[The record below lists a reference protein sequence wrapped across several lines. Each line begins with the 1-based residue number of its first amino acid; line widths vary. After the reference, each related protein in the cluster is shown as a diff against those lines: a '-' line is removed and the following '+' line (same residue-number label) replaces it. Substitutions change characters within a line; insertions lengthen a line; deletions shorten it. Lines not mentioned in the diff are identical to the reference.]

1 MIRTTIFIVL
11 LFSIAES
18 FSQNRKGQF
27 HLNQSSEMHEL
38 FVRFSASVDFS
49 TEDYNAIA
57 KNHILGFET
66 LQNEFDISLEK
77 GILMEEETLYRMEQ
91 NTLRLNNDAGSIK
104 ILKNI
109 VKVNI
114 PNPTNERLLELATK
128 LEELSNVDYCSLIS
142 LEPIRPPFDIMPVTP
157 NFETNQTYLAS
168 NPGVN
173 MQHAWN
179 LGLNGSGIKVRNVE
193 YGFNKN
199 HEELHQINAFLAA
212 GMTVNSNASVDYTEH
227 GTAVFGIVFAHKG
240 NYGVS
245 GMAHGATEMI
255 LFPEWQQTGYNRI
268 FAITQSIQNS
278 SPGDIIIFE
287 MQTGGQ
293 NDQFVPAEYNNVVW
307 DLTLAASNSGIIIV
321 AAAGNGNQNLNSAFY
336 QPYMNRGD
344 SGAIIV
350 GAGTS
355 TMAHNK
361 LWYSTHGT
369 RVDLQA
375 WGENVY
381 STGYGDAVTIG
392 SDFNQRYTNFAGTS
406 SATPI
411 VASCA
416 IVLQSYH
423 FSLNGTYLTGPQMR
437 NLLKITGIAQ
447 GNPNSGNIGP
457 IPNMQAA
464 VQKVYDD
471 YVLLNLPSNNFT
483 NFTVY
488 PNPAT
493 SQIVL
498 MVSNALSKNAQ
509 LEVFNALGQLV
520 SQTFLP
526 ESRKLDISGFT
537 SGIYFFKVSD
547 GNQETVKKVIK
558 K

>member
-11 LFSIAES
+11 VFSVAES

-27 HLNQSSEMHEL
+27 HLTQSSDTHEL
-38 FVRFSASVDFS
+38 YVRFSSTIRLTTTDYEESVKS
-49 TEDYNAIA
+49 QIE
-57 KNHILGFET
+57 GFES
-66 LQNEFDISLEK
+66 LQNDYSITLEK
-77 GILMEEETLYRMEQ
+77 GILISEESLSIMEQ
-91 NTLRLNNDAGSIK
+91 NALKYHGDASAVLH
-104 ILKNI
+104 LKNI
-109 VKVNI
+109 LKVSI
-114 PNPTNERLLELATK
+114 PNPTNERLFELAKK
-128 LEELSNVDYCSLIS
+128 LEELSKVDYCSLLS
-142 LEPIRPPFDIMPVTP
+142 LEPIKPPFDIMPVTP
-157 NFETNQTYLAS
+157 NFETNQTYLAA

-199 HEELHQINAFLAA
+199 HEEFHQINAFLAT
-212 GMTVNSNASVDYTEH
+212 GMTVNANASVDYTEH

-240 NYGVS
+240 NYGIS

-255 LFPEWQQTGYNRI
+255 LFPEWQQSGYNRV
-268 FAITQSIQNS
+268 FAVSQSIQNS
-278 SPGDIIIFE
+278 SPGDVIIFE

-293 NDQFVPAEYNNVVW
+293 NDQYVPAEYNNVIW

-355 TMAHNK
+355 TLAHNK

-381 STGYGDAVTIG
+381 ATGYGDAVTIG
-392 SDFNQRYTNFAGTS
+392 GDFNQRYTNFAGTS

-437 NLLKITGIAQ
+437 DLLKITGIAQ
-447 GNPNSGNIGP
+447 GNPNAGNIGP

-498 MVSNALSKNAQ
+498 MVSNELSKNAQ

-520 SQTFLP
+520 SQSLLP
-526 ESRKLDISGFT
+526 ESRELDISGFT
-537 SGIYFFKVSD
+537 SGIYFLKVTD
-547 GNQETVKKVIK
+547 GNQATVKKVIK

>member
-1 MIRTTIFIVL
+1 MIRTAIFNVL
-11 LFSIAES
+11 LFWISVS

-38 FVRFSASVDFS
+38 YVRFSATIDFS
-49 TEDYNAIA
+49 SGDYITVT
-57 KNHILGFET
+57 KNQIPGFET
-66 LQNEFDISLEK
+66 LQNEFSISFER
-77 GILMEEETLYRMEQ
+77 GILMEEEALYRMEQ
-91 NTLRLNNDAGSIK
+91 NALQLNNDDGSIK

-109 VKVNI
+109 LKVNI
-114 PNPTNERLLELATK
+114 SKPTNERLLELATK

-157 NFETNQTYLAS
+157 NFEVNQNYIAA

-179 LGLNGSGIKVRNVE
+179 LGLIGSGIKIRDVE

-199 HEELHQINAFLAA
+199 HEEFHQINAFLAT

-227 GTAVFGIVFAHKG
+227 GTAVFGIVYAHKG

-245 GMAHGATEMI
+245 GMAYGATEMI

-268 FAITQSIQNS
+268 FAITQSIRQN
-278 SPGDIIIFE
+278 
-287 MQTGGQ
+287 
-293 NDQFVPAEYNNVVW
+293 YNNVVW

-355 TMAHNK
+355 TLAHNK
-361 LWYSTHGT
+361 MWYSTHGT
-369 RVDLQA
+369 RVDVQA

-381 STGYGDAVTIG
+381 STGYGDAITIG
-392 SDFNQRYTNFAGTS
+392 GDFNQRYTNFAGTS

-423 FSLNGTYLTGPQMR
+423 HSLNGNYLTGPQMR
-437 NLLKITGIAQ
+437 ELLKVTGIAQ
-447 GNPNSGNIGP
+447 GNPGAGAIGP
-457 IPNMQAA
+457 IPNMQIAI
-464 VQKVYDD
+464 QKIYDD
-471 YVLLNLPSNNFT
+471 YVLLNLATNELT
-483 NFTVY
+483 NFSVF
-488 PNPAT
+488 PNPASDKIT
-493 SQIVL
+493 L
-498 MVSNALSKNAQ
+498 MVSNDLTKNAQ
-509 LEVFNALGQLV
+509 IEIFNSLGQKIYQSSV
-520 SQTFLP
+520 P
-526 ESRKLDISGFT
+526 DSREINISGYN
-537 SGIYFFKVSD
+537 SGVYFLKISD
-547 GNQETVKKVIK
+547 GKFSTVKKIAK
-558 K
+558 R

>member
-128 LEELSNVDYCSLIS
+128 LEELSNVDYCCLIS

-471 YVLLNLPSNNFT
+471 YVLLNLPSNNYT

-498 MVSNALSKNAQ
+498 MVSNELSKNAQ

>member
-1 MIRTTIFIVL
+1 MIRTAIFNVL
-11 LFSIAES
+11 LFWISVS

-38 FVRFSASVDFS
+38 YVRFSATIDFS
-49 TEDYNAIA
+49 SGDYITVT
-57 KNHILGFET
+57 KNQIPGFET
-66 LQNEFDISLEK
+66 LQNEFSISFER
-77 GILMEEETLYRMEQ
+77 GILMEEEALYRMEQ
-91 NTLRLNNDAGSIK
+91 NALQLNNDDGSIK

-109 VKVNI
+109 LKVNI
-114 PNPTNERLLELATK
+114 SKPTNERLLELATK

-157 NFETNQTYLAS
+157 NFEVNQNYIAA

-179 LGLNGSGIKVRNVE
+179 LGLIGSGIKIRDVE

-199 HEELHQINAFLAA
+199 HEEFHQINAFLAT

-227 GTAVFGIVFAHKG
+227 GTAVFGIVYAHKG

-245 GMAHGATEMI
+245 GMAYGATEMI

-355 TMAHNK
+355 TLAHNK
-361 LWYSTHGT
+361 MWYSTHGT
-369 RVDLQA
+369 RVDVQA

-381 STGYGDAVTIG
+381 STGYGDAITIG
-392 SDFNQRYTNFAGTS
+392 GDFNQRYTNFAGTS

-423 FSLNGTYLTGPQMR
+423 HSLNGNYLTGPQMR
-437 NLLKITGIAQ
+437 ELLKVTGIAQ
-447 GNPNSGNIGP
+447 GNPGAGAIGP
-457 IPNMQAA
+457 IPNMQIAI
-464 VQKVYDD
+464 QKIYDD
-471 YVLLNLPSNNFT
+471 YVLLNLATNELT
-483 NFTVY
+483 NFSVF
-488 PNPAT
+488 PNPASDKIT
-493 SQIVL
+493 L
-498 MVSNALSKNAQ
+498 MVSNDLTKNAQ
-509 LEVFNALGQLV
+509 IEIFNSLGQKIYQSSV
-520 SQTFLP
+520 P
-526 ESRKLDISGFT
+526 DSREINISGYN
-537 SGIYFFKVSD
+537 SGVYFLKISD
-547 GNQETVKKVIK
+547 GKFSTVKKIAK
-558 K
+558 R

>member
-1 MIRTTIFIVL
+1 MVRTTIFIVL

-27 HLNQSSEMHEL
+27 HLSQSSETHEL

-49 TEDYNAIA
+49 TEDYNAIS
-57 KNHILGFET
+57 KNHIPGFET

-77 GILMEEETLYRMEQ
+77 GILMEEEALFRMEQ
-91 NTLRLNNDAGSIK
+91 NALRLNNDKGSIK

-157 NFETNQTYLAS
+157 NFETNQTYLAA

-173 MQHAWN
+173 MLHAWN

-199 HEELHQINAFLAA
+199 HEEFHQINAFLAT

-227 GTAVFGIVFAHKG
+227 GTAVFGIVFADKG

-293 NDQFVPAEYNNVVW
+293 NDQFVPAEYDNVVW

-361 LWYSTHGT
+361 LWYSTYGS

-437 NLLKITGIAQ
+437 DLLKITGIAQ
-447 GNPNSGNIGP
+447 GNPNAGNIGP

-498 MVSNALSKNAQ
+498 MVSNELSKNAQ

-520 SQTFLP
+520 SQSFLP
-526 ESRKLDISGFT
+526 ESRELDISGFT
-537 SGIYFFKVSD
+537 SGIYFLKVSD
-547 GNQETVKKVIK
+547 GNQATVKKVIK

>member
-471 YVLLNLPSNNFT
+471 YVLLNLPSNNYT

-498 MVSNALSKNAQ
+498 MVSNELSKNAQ